1 MISFKISNKEYENDL
16 LELIRLFDPRYKY
29 DLKLAVEFVLE
40 KDILHVRLIS
50 DKFINF
56 LKVYDYK
63 IEYKDEIEKKRNIKM
78 FLKVAIYNTLSYLT
92 EINLPYGCLTGIRP
106 TKFFRELNEQAEDL
120 FTNVFSVQDKKV
132 ELIRRITE
140 IQSPVL
146 SKKDEYDIFVFI
158 PFCPSKCKY
167 CSFVSEPLNR
177 TVHLVEPYIL
187 CLAKE
192 LSLLPEILKK
202 VNGKIRAV
210 YIGGGTPTSIDTED
224 LEKILSIFSHYGVE
238 YTVEAGRPETIDEEK
253 IDMMSYLGVNRIS
266 INPQTFND
274 RTLKEIGRHHSS
286 KDIERA
292 FKLAK
297 DRFVVN
303 MDLISMLPKETYY
316 DFKYSLD
323 KAIYYQP
330 ENITIHTLYRKK
342 GSELAD
348 ELSMQ
353 DDNLANKMIDYAHK
367 SLQKAEY
374 IPYYMYRQKYTG
386 GSLENVGYCKENKEC
401 FYNIDIMEERT
412 NIIAFGA
419 AAISKK
425 IDYSA
430 NLITRLA
437 HVKNPYDY
445 INRIEEI
452 ILKQREFWL
461 E

>member
-1 MISFKISNKEYENDL
+1 MISFRISDSEYENDL
-16 LELIRLFDPRYKY
+16 LELVRLFDPRYKY
-29 DLKLAVEFVLE
+29 DLRLDVEYILE
-40 KDILHVRLIS
+40 NDILHIKLIS

-56 LKVYDYK
+56 SKVYDYK
-63 IEYKDEIEKKRNIKM
+63 IEYKDEVEKKRNIKIY
-78 FLKVAIYNTLSYLT
+78 LKVAIYNTLSYLT

-106 TKFFRELNEQAEDL
+106 TKFFRELNEQAEDF
-120 FTNVFSVQDKKV
+120 FTNIFSVQDKKV

-140 IQSPVL
+140 IQNPLL
-146 SKKDEYDIFVFI
+146 SREDEYDIFVFI
-158 PFCPSKCKY
+158 PFCPSRCKY
-167 CSFVSEPLNR
+167 CSFVSEPLNK
-177 TVHLVEPYIL
+177 TTHLVEPYISSL
-187 CLAKE
+187 VRE

-202 VNGKIRAV
+202 VNGKVRAV
-210 YIGGGTPTSIDTED
+210 YVGGGTPTSISTDD
-224 LEKILSIFSHYGVE
+224 LAKVLSIIPHGEVE
-238 YTVEAGRPETIDEEK
+238 YTVEAGRPETLDEEK
-253 IDMMSYLGVNRIS
+253 IELLSQMGVNRIS

-286 KDIERA
+286 KDIEKA
-292 FKLAK
+292 FKIAK
-297 DRFVVN
+297 DRFVIN
-303 MDLISMLPKETYY
+303 MDLISMLPNETYY

-348 ELSMQ
+348 ELSVQ
-353 DDNLANKMIDYAHK
+353 DDALANKMIDYSHK
-367 SLQKAEY
+367 AMQKAEY

-386 GSLENVGYCKENKEC
+386 GSLENVGYCKERKEC
-401 FYNIDIMEERT
+401 LYNIDIMEERT

-452 ILKQREFWL
+452 ISKQREFWL
-461 E
+461 K

>member
-1 MISFKISNKEYENDL
+1 M
-16 LELIRLFDPRYKY
+16 
-29 DLKLAVEFVLE
+29 
-40 KDILHVRLIS
+40 
-50 DKFINF
+50 
-56 LKVYDYK
+56 
-63 IEYKDEIEKKRNIKM
+63 
-78 FLKVAIYNTLSYLT
+78 
-92 EINLPYGCLTGIRP
+92 
-106 TKFFRELNEQAEDL
+106 
-120 FTNVFSVQDKKV
+120 
-132 ELIRRITE
+132 
-140 IQSPVL
+140 

-238 YTVEAGRPETIDEEK
+238 YTVEAGRPETLNEEK

>member
-1 MISFKISNKEYENDL
+1 MISFKISNREYENDL

-29 DLKLAVEFVLE
+29 DLKLAVEYVLE
-40 KDILHVRLIS
+40 KDVLHIRLIS

-78 FLKVAIYNTLSYLT
+78 YLKVAIYNTLSYLT

-210 YIGGGTPTSIDTED
+210 YIGGGTPTSINTED
-224 LEKILSIFSHYGVE
+224 LKKILSVFSHYGVE
-238 YTVEAGRPETIDEEK
+238 YTVEAGRPETLGEEK

-297 DRFVVN
+297 DKFVVN

-330 ENITIHTLYRKK
+330 DNITIHTLYRKK
-342 GSELAD
+342 GSEFAD

-367 SLQKAEY
+367 SLQRAEY

>member
-29 DLKLAVEFVLE
+29 DLKLAVEYVLE

-238 YTVEAGRPETIDEEK
+238 YTVEAGRPETLDEEK

-286 KDIERA
+286 KDVERA

>member
-29 DLKLAVEFVLE
+29 DLKLAVEYVLE

-238 YTVEAGRPETIDEEK
+238 YTVEAGRPETLNEEK

-386 GSLENVGYCKENKEC
+386 GSLENVGYCRENKEC

>member
-1 MISFKISNKEYENDL
+1 MISFKISNREYENDL

-29 DLKLAVEFVLE
+29 DLKLDVEYVLE
-40 KDILHVRLIS
+40 KDVLHIRLIS

-63 IEYKDEIEKKRNIKM
+63 IEHKDEIEKKRNIKM
-78 FLKVAIYNTLSYLT
+78 YLKVAIYNTLSYLT

-187 CLAKE
+187 CLVKE

-210 YIGGGTPTSIDTED
+210 YIGGGTPTSIDAED

-238 YTVEAGRPETIDEEK
+238 YTVEAGRPETLDEGK

-342 GSELAD
+342 GSELVD

-386 GSLENVGYCKENKEC
+386 GSLENVGYCRENKEC

>member
-29 DLKLAVEFVLE
+29 DLKLAVEYVLE
-40 KDILHVRLIS
+40 KDLLHVRLIS

-78 FLKVAIYNTLSYLT
+78 YLKVAIYNTLSYLT

-238 YTVEAGRPETIDEEK
+238 YTVEAGRPETLNEEK

-342 GSELAD
+342 GSELVD

-386 GSLENVGYCKENKEC
+386 GSLENVGYCRENKEC

>member
-1 MISFKISNKEYENDL
+1 MISFKISNREYENDL

-29 DLKLAVEFVLE
+29 DLKLAVEYVLE
-40 KDILHVRLIS
+40 KDVLHVRLIS

-63 IEYKDEIEKKRNIKM
+63 IEHKDEIEKKRNIKM
-78 FLKVAIYNTLSYLT
+78 YLKVAIYNTLSYLT

-238 YTVEAGRPETIDEEK
+238 YTVEAGRPETLDEEK

-342 GSELAD
+342 GSELVD
-348 ELSMQ
+348 ELSIQ

>member
-1 MISFKISNKEYENDL
+1 MISFKISNREYENDL

-29 DLKLAVEFVLE
+29 DLKLDVEYVLE
-40 KDILHVRLIS
+40 KDVLHIRLIS

-63 IEYKDEIEKKRNIKM
+63 IEHKDEIEKKRNIKM
-78 FLKVAIYNTLSYLT
+78 YLKVAIYNTLSYLT

-238 YTVEAGRPETIDEEK
+238 YTVEAGRPETLNEEK

-445 INRIEEI
+445 INRLEEI

>member
-1 MISFKISNKEYENDL
+1 MISFKISNREYENDL

-29 DLKLAVEFVLE
+29 DLKLDVEYVLE
-40 KDILHVRLIS
+40 KDVLHIRLIS

-63 IEYKDEIEKKRNIKM
+63 IECKDEIEKKRNIKM
-78 FLKVAIYNTLSYLT
+78 YLKVAIYNTLSYLT

-146 SKKDEYDIFVFI
+146 SKKDEYDVFVFI

-177 TVHLVEPYIL
+177 TVHLVEPYIS
-187 CLAKE
+187 CLEKE
-192 LSLLPEILKK
+192 LFLLPEILKK

-238 YTVEAGRPETIDEEK
+238 YTVEAGRPETLDEEK

-297 DRFVVN
+297 DRFIVN
-303 MDLISMLPKETYY
+303 MDLISMLPKETYC

-342 GSELAD
+342 GSELVD
-348 ELSMQ
+348 ELLMQ

-367 SLQKAEY
+367 SLQRAEY

>member
-29 DLKLAVEFVLE
+29 DLKLAVEYVLE

-238 YTVEAGRPETIDEEK
+238 YTVEAGRPETLDEEK

-386 GSLENVGYCKENKEC
+386 GSLENVGYCRENKEC

>member
-1 MISFKISNKEYENDL
+1 MISFKISNREYENDL

-29 DLKLAVEFVLE
+29 DLKLDVEYVLE
-40 KDILHVRLIS
+40 KDVLHIRLIS

-78 FLKVAIYNTLSYLT
+78 YLKVAIYNTLSYLT

-177 TVHLVEPYIL
+177 TIHLVEPYIL

-238 YTVEAGRPETIDEEK
+238 YTVEAGRPETLDEEK

-342 GSELAD
+342 GSELGD

-386 GSLENVGYCKENKEC
+386 GSLENVGYCRENKEC

-430 NLITRLA
+430 NLITRFA

>member
-1 MISFKISNKEYENDL
+1 MISFKISNREYENDL

-29 DLKLAVEFVLE
+29 DLKLAVEYVLE
-40 KDILHVRLIS
+40 KDVLHIKLIS

-78 FLKVAIYNTLSYLT
+78 YLKVAIYNTLSYLT

-210 YIGGGTPTSIDTED
+210 YIGGGTPTSINTED
-224 LEKILSIFSHYGVE
+224 LEKILSVFSHYGVE
-238 YTVEAGRPETIDEEK
+238 YTVEAGRPETLDEEK
-253 IDMMSYLGVNRIS
+253 IDMLSSSGVNRIS

-274 RTLKEIGRHHSS
+274 RTLKEIGRDHSS

-330 ENITIHTLYRKK
+330 DNITIHTLYRKK

-367 SLQKAEY
+367 SLQRAEY

-401 FYNIDIMEERT
+401 FYNIDIMEEKT

>member
-1 MISFKISNKEYENDL
+1 MISFKISNREYENDL

-29 DLKLAVEFVLE
+29 DLKLDVEYVLE
-40 KDILHVRLIS
+40 KDVLHIRLIA

-63 IEYKDEIEKKRNIKM
+63 IEHKDEIEKKRNIKM
-78 FLKVAIYNTLSYLT
+78 YLKVAIYNTLSYLT
-92 EINLPYGCLTGIRP
+92 VINLPYGCLTGIRP

-238 YTVEAGRPETIDEEK
+238 YTVEAGRPETLNEEK

-316 DFKYSLD
+316 DFKY
-323 KAIYYQP
+323 
-330 ENITIHTLYRKK
+330 
-342 GSELAD
+342 
-348 ELSMQ
+348 
-353 DDNLANKMIDYAHK
+353 
-367 SLQKAEY
+367 
-374 IPYYMYRQKYTG
+374 
-386 GSLENVGYCKENKEC
+386 
-401 FYNIDIMEERT
+401 
-412 NIIAFGA
+412 
-419 AAISKK
+419 
-425 IDYSA
+425 
-430 NLITRLA
+430 
-437 HVKNPYDY
+437 
-445 INRIEEI
+445 
-452 ILKQREFWL
+452 
-461 E
+461 